1 MQNTRSLY
9 TLSLSGNFLQ
19 AASSK
24 GGLPQLLEKLPNLEN
39 IDLSNC
45 HLVEVPKSMFDSNPR
60 LKSINVSDNYLISV
74 DVGSLSHLTWLES
87 LDLSSNYFMD
97 LPKDFF
103 DMVSGIKN

>member
-1 MQNTRSLY
+1 
-9 TLSLSGNFLQ
+9 
-19 AASSK
+19 
-24 GGLPQLLEKLPNLEN
+24 
-39 IDLSNC
+39 
-45 HLVEVPKSMFDSNPR
+45 MFDLNPR

>member
-1 MQNTRSLY
+1 M
-9 TLSLSGNFLQ
+9 LSGHSLIPHY
-19 AASSK
+19 SSK
-24 GGLPQLLEKLPNLEN
+24 GGFPQLLEKLPNLEN
-39 IDLSNC
+39 IDLANC
-45 HLVEVPKSMFDSNPR
+45 HLVQVPKSMFDSNPR

-103 DMVSGIKN
+103 DMVSGMKI

>member
-1 MQNTRSLY
+1 MQ
-9 TLSLSGNFLQ
+9 
-19 AASSK
+19 
-24 GGLPQLLEKLPNLEN
+24 
-39 IDLSNC
+39 
-45 HLVEVPKSMFDSNPR
+45 VPKSMFNSNPR